1 MDKVYIS
8 FYLRAN
14 RIHVFVSAL
23 REIGSP
29 GRICFLMDNDG
40 DSLILSPYKKRD
52 FRSHRVPKEIY
63 QGNRSLEISSMKLC
77 RLVARIHHWDS
88 SKSYRIPGK
97 PNKELNTVLFRL
109 SEAVIISSNDPVN

>member
-1 MDKVYIS
+1 MEKVYIS

-14 RIHVFVSAL
+14 RIHIFVSAL
-23 REIGSP
+23 RKIGCP
-29 GRICFLMDNDG
+29 ERICFLMDKDG

-77 RLVARIHHWDS
+77 RLIAKIHHWDD
-88 SKSYRIPGK
+88 SKSYRVQGK
-97 PNKELNTVLFRL
+97 TNKELNAILFTL
-109 SEAVIISSNDPVN
+109 SEAVVISSSEPIS

>member
-1 MDKVYIS
+1 MEKVYIS

-14 RIHVFVSAL
+14 RIHIFVSAL
-23 REIGSP
+23 RKIGCP
-29 GRICFLMDNDG
+29 ERICFLMDKDG

-77 RLVARIHHWDS
+77 HLIAKIHHWDT
-88 SKSYRIPGK
+88 SKSYRVPGK
-97 PNKELNTVLFRL
+97 TNTELNAILFTL
-109 SEAVIISSNDPVN
+109 SEAVIISSNEPLN